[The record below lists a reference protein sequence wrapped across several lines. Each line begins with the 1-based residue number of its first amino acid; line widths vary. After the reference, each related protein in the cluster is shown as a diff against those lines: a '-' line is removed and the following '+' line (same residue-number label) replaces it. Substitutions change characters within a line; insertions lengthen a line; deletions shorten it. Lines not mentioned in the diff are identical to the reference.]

1 MPRKKPPSTKVE
13 WSKLFNKEILNMEKL
28 EFFTAD
34 ELEELVV
41 LGRISRDIKMA
52 GGLLDIKLIFPTDK
66 ERAEANIK
74 NLKEIKSRTKEEKE
88 KILDLDEELKNMFN
102 DEFIIIKSK
111 DSELKLSEM
120 NSTVADAILSK
131 RTQLNSSIWGF
142 MMSETATETEKK

>member
-1 MPRKKPPSTKVE
+1 
-13 WSKLFNKEILNMEKL
+13 MENL

-41 LGRISRDIKMA
+41 LGRISWDIKMA

-66 ERAEANIK
+66 ERAEANIR

-111 DSELKLSEM
+111 GSELKLSEM

>member
-1 MPRKKPPSTKVE
+1 
-13 WSKLFNKEILNMEKL
+13 MENL

-66 ERAEANIK
+66 ERAEANMK

-142 MMSETATETEKK
+142 MMSETATETEKKQ